1 MLPYCTFKVEDYI
14 DKSYLYLQMKM
25 TKPEPQINTA
35 IIEDAGIEPKETLFI
50 DDSEM
55 NCKTAQNLGIS
66 TYTAK
71 VGEDW
76 SHLFNLK

>member
-1 MLPYCTFKVEDYI
+1 
-14 DKSYLYLQMKM
+14 
-25 TKPEPQINTA
+25 
-35 IIEDAGIEPKETLFI
+35 
-50 DDSEM
+50 M

>member
-1 MLPYCTFKVEDYI
+1 MV
-14 DKSYLYLQMKM
+14 
-25 TKPEPQINTA
+25 KPEPEIFKA
-35 IIEDAGIEPKETLFI
+35 IIEDAGIEPKKKRFFI